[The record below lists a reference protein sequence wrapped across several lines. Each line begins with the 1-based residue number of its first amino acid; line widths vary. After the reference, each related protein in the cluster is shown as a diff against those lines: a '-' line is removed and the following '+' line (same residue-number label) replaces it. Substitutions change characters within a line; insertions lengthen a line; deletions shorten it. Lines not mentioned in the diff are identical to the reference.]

1 MIIIITEVARKLV
14 NPLTHHMICVSP
26 TNGCPLVDSHLVQCA
41 FVASI
46 SICLCLVQCS
56 ATPCRQQRC
65 LQRNRWLLLVGER
78 QWRMLRR

>member
-26 TNGCPLVDSHLVQCA
+26 TNWLPFGIDSHLVQCA

-46 SICLCLVQCS
+46 SICLCSVQCS
-56 ATPCRQQRC
+56 ATP
-65 LQRNRWLLLVGER
+65 
-78 QWRMLRR
+78 